1 MSENLI
7 YDIKIKQ
14 ESIIIY
20 LTDVS
25 NKMLEY
31 IQDCYDCKIYKCE
44 DFDDIF
50 KYQIHMR
57 YEYDALVIYLR
68 NNNYIYYNSYI
79 NNKNS
84 T

>member
-1 MSENLI
+1 MTTRELI

-25 NKMLEY
+25 DKILKY
-31 IQDCYDCKIYKCE
+31 IQDCFDCKIYTCQ

-57 YEYDALVIYLR
+57 YEYDSLVIYLR
-68 NNNYIYYNSYI
+68 NNNYKYYNTYCQL
-79 NNKNS
+79 K
-84 T
+84 